1 MVGCASSPFRGR
13 GEGVFKSISWVACK
27 PPRLEKKEGDVT
39 LDEVDQLF
47 RLALTASWC
56 KCGDDH
62 AHGQADIR
70 VDALLENAAALA
82 RAFAETIRRS
92 KPEALNP
99 SSKPRQMSRAGSG
112 ESRRRARG

>member
-1 MVGCASSPFRGR
+1 M
-13 GEGVFKSISWVACK
+13 
-27 PPRLEKKEGDVT
+27 LEKKEDDVT

-70 VDALLENAAALA
+70 VDALLEKLQLW
-82 RAFAETIRRS
+82 REPLLETMRR
-92 KPEALNP
+92 EANP
-99 SSKPRQMSRAGSG
+99 KLTTTT
-112 ESRRRARG
+112 RREFCRRNR